1 MTDTIAKRL
10 QKESRTE
17 RSCFTKVQAF
27 RVFFYKNIIAFTSRN
42 AENYCYSRIH
52 GFAYWIYGFRN
63 FVEIRRS
70 WNTESIL
77 IPYAVVWIP
86 FDCKIWR
93 NRSVLS
99 SLESKLVSYWKMIYS
114 LPTTTNIDIDNEQ
127 ISGPEEEKLLGSIL
141 LPSYRVT
148 VCKPEDKVNR
158 KFAFKA
164 EHANMRTYHFA
175 ADSRESMNQW
185 VNALTLATL
194 LQDPSPWVSTFS
206 SFTAIQLYS
215 LRIEGERRK

>member
-1 MTDTIAKRL
+1 MQNIMKSKRTI
-10 QKESRTE
+10 
-17 RSCFTKVQAF
+17 F
-27 RVFFYKNIIAFTSRN
+27 
-42 AENYCYSRIH
+42 SRIKT
-52 GFAYWIYGFRN
+52 R
-63 FVEIRRS
+63 FVLK
-70 WNTESIL
+70 NDLFFTN
-77 IPYAVVWIP
+77 
-86 FDCKIWR
+86 DD
-93 NRSVLS
+93 
-99 SLESKLVSYWKMIYS
+99 KLDV
-114 LPTTTNIDIDNEQ
+114 DNEQ

-194 LQDPSPWVSTFS
+194 LQDPSP
-206 SFTAIQLYS
+206 
-215 LRIEGERRK
+215 

>member
-1 MTDTIAKRL
+1 MPFSLAHAYNKTYHERWLRGGNEKSSRKFWWNSDQLENCIARIPRDSL
-10 QKESRTE
+10 L
-17 RSCFTKVQAF
+17 FHF
-27 RVFFYKNIIAFTSRN
+27 
-42 AENYCYSRIH
+42 ENS
-52 GFAYWIYGFRN
+52 N
-63 FVEIRRS
+63 SSLSSSSFVEIM
-70 WNTESIL
+70 
-77 IPYAVVWIP
+77 
-86 FDCKIWR
+86 F
-93 NRSVLS
+93 NRSKRKKRK
-99 SLESKLVSYWKMIYS
+99 KL
-114 LPTTTNIDIDNEQ
+114 

-194 LQDPSPWVSTFS
+194 LQDPSP
-206 SFTAIQLYS
+206 
-215 LRIEGERRK
+215 

>member
-1 MTDTIAKRL
+1 MSEIPFHSL
-10 QKESRTE
+10 YFPIFLEFRTW
-17 RSCFTKVQAF
+17 R
-27 RVFFYKNIIAFTSRN
+27 
-42 AENYCYSRIH
+42 NYCC
-52 GFAYWIYGFRN
+52 
-63 FVEIRRS
+63 FV
-70 WNTESIL
+70 
-77 IPYAVVWIP
+77 
-86 FDCKIWR
+86 F
-93 NRSVLS
+93 NRSKIRFKRRKKK
-99 SLESKLVSYWKMIYS
+99 KL
-114 LPTTTNIDIDNEQ
+114 

-194 LQDPSPWVSTFS
+194 LQDPSP
-206 SFTAIQLYS
+206 
-215 LRIEGERRK
+215 

>member
-1 MTDTIAKRL
+1 M
-10 QKESRTE
+10 
-17 RSCFTKVQAF
+17 F
-27 RVFFYKNIIAFTSRN
+27 
-42 AENYCYSRIH
+42 
-52 GFAYWIYGFRN
+52 
-63 FVEIRRS
+63 
-70 WNTESIL
+70 
-77 IPYAVVWIP
+77 
-86 FDCKIWR
+86 
-93 NRSVLS
+93 NRSKRKKRK
-99 SLESKLVSYWKMIYS
+99 KL
-114 LPTTTNIDIDNEQ
+114 

-194 LQDPSPWVSTFS
+194 LQDPSP
-206 SFTAIQLYS
+206 
-215 LRIEGERRK
+215 